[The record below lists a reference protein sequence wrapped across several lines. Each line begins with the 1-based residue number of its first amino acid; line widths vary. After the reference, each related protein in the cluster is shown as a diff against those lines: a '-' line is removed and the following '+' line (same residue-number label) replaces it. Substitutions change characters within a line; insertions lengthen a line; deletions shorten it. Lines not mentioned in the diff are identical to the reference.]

1 MQSLFQ
7 PGDERNWEKVAHFQL
22 YTEVATSVVADYM
35 REGEEGGVR
44 GEGGGRKEEGGR
56 GGSESK
62 FHFFFTFGQL
72 CFAYCDVS

>member
-35 REGEEGGVR
+35 GEGEEGGVR
-44 GEGGGRKEEGGR
+44 GEEGRRRGEEEGV
-56 GGSESK
+56 SLS
-62 FHFFFTFGQL
+62 FIFFFHLWPALFCIL
-72 CFAYCDVS
+72 